1 MKWGSTGKLRRIKM
15 RLVLAAVNRI
25 RGEDYQE
32 SYIGSPPISGLRA
45 LECVAI
51 MKGWKRAES
60 DVTCAYVS
68 ADMPPKCDGTP
79 VIAAL
84 PEGSRLFDEH
94 GEELC
99 LELLR
104 ALYGWPASGWAWA
117 RKLHGKLTSPD
128 CPVTLKQSAHQPN
141 IFYATFDPSSEFAG
155 SHYFLWVNVDNVR
168 HYYDNDMVHS
178 KFMQWCSQEFN
189 IAGGDVDLG
198 TQPPQVCIG
207 MTMAHTATD
216 GIADPVNLAMD
227 SYILGVLTKR
237 GMQDCNP
244 NDAPLPANF
253 MLSPLGKPE
262 TDAEKQEAV
271 DRYNKVFPTP
281 VDDYAMLIKE
291 YQSMVQALNWLATMV
306 APTLRTAVSILARG
320 SHYPCEKGVR
330 AIKQTPRHTK
340 GLMGKGAAYTKGRG
354 YGPDEYPELIYG
366 SDASYANHHDA
377 KCQGGYTGRLI
388 GQAITNAV
396 SGKPSTVAT
405 PTCHAELYWASECA
419 RQIMYEVQLL
429 HEIGI
434 KVPLPVVHHIDNA
447 AAVVDAGS
455 PIRRFSQRT
464 KHFLIAEK
472 YAQQCSEMGITK
484 ITKIDGNFLGA
495 GAMAKALP
503 GITLK
508 RHTSTLTC
516 GDSGKGVAG

>member
-1 MKWGSTGKLRRIKM
+1 
-15 RLVLAAVNRI
+15 
-25 RGEDYQE
+25 
-32 SYIGSPPISGLRA
+32 
-45 LECVAI
+45 
-51 MKGWKRAES
+51 
-60 DVTCAYVS
+60 
-68 ADMPPKCDGTP
+68 
-79 VIAAL
+79 
-84 PEGSRLFDEH
+84 
-94 GEELC
+94 
-99 LELLR
+99 
-104 ALYGWPASGWAWA
+104 
-117 RKLHGKLTSPD
+117 
-128 CPVTLKQSAHQPN
+128 
-141 IFYATFDPSSEFAG
+141 
-155 SHYFLWVNVDNVR
+155 
-168 HYYDNDMVHS
+168 
-178 KFMQWCSQEFN
+178 
-189 IAGGDVDLG
+189 
-198 TQPPQVCIG
+198 
-207 MTMAHTATD
+207 
-216 GIADPVNLAMD
+216 
-227 SYILGVLTKR
+227 
-237 GMQDCNP
+237 
-244 NDAPLPANF
+244 
-253 MLSPLGKPE
+253 
-262 TDAEKQEAV
+262 
-271 DRYNKVFPTP
+271 
-281 VDDYAMLIKE
+281 
-291 YQSMVQALNWLATMV
+291 VQALNWLATMV

-330 AIKQTPRHTK
+330 AIKQTLRYTK
-340 GLMGKGAAYTKGRG
+340 GLMGKGITYTKGRN

-377 KCQGGYTGRLI
+377 KCQGGYTGRFI

-396 SGKPSTVAT
+396 SGKSSTVAT

-484 ITKIDGNFLGA
+484 VTKIDGNFLGA
-495 GAMAKALP
+495 DAMTKALP